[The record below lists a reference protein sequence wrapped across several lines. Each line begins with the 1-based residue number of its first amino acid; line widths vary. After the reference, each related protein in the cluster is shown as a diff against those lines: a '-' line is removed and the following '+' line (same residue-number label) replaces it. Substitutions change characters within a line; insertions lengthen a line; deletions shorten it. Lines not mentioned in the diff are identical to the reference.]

1 MIVAPLPV
9 GLLVVVMEL
18 GELDVF
24 AMVLGSIHPIRLILM
39 IIPFMI
45 VIVLFV
51 VVLAICFVIIGEQ
64 RYRRN
69 RYRDYKG
76 GAQQGRIPET
86 GHD

>member
-1 MIVAPLPV
+1 M
-9 GLLVVVMEL
+9 
-18 GELDVF
+18 
-24 AMVLGSIHPIRLILM
+24 
-39 IIPFMI
+39 
-45 VIVLFV
+45 
-51 VVLAICFVIIGEQ
+51 IIGEQ